1 MFSSNPKPVFVENK
15 YSVLD
20 YDSMPDQRRVYP
32 IRFNKECRNKVKND
46 NKSCHFN
53 KKKYSSNDKNRRKKN
68 QYYQEKSFISVNHK
82 SGNLDKTFVK
92 DFTKKSWNRQ
102 GMVPRRQDKKNIVS
116 KKKICDSL
124 KVKHFMLNEQVKPE
138 LFMKIKSVHKEL
150 NKLVRKKNPVRV
162 MSSDVSN
169 ICQDCSLQALVSLL
183 DNLMNAGLS
192 NRAWKEYL
200 CKWCLYT
207 GNSFH

>member
-1 MFSSNPKPVFVENK
+1 MVASRSDRKNVSICRSCEGSHWSQVCGKTKKQRKVFSSNPKPVFVENK

-32 IRFNKECRNKVKND
+32 IRFNKKCRNEVKND

-82 SGNLDKTFVK
+82 SGNLNKTFVK

-102 GMVPRRQDKKNIVS
+102 GMVPCRQDKKNIVS

-124 KVKHFMLNEQVKPE
+124 KTN
-138 LFMKIKSVHKEL
+138 
-150 NKLVRKKNPVRV
+150 
-162 MSSDVSN
+162 D
-169 ICQDCSLQALVSLL
+169 
-183 DNLMNAGLS
+183 
-192 NRAWKEYL
+192 L
-200 CKWCLYT
+200 C
-207 GNSFH
+207 